1 MKLNSVVNPNM
12 ALPRKNVVIVLDN
25 HLAHKTNDVATL
37 AHQLGFELL
46 FQPPYTPEINSIES
60 LWSVVKR
67 DIKKNLLKHRD
78 TEMSTDDFKRLI
90 CAALSR
96 VTTE

>member
-1 MKLNSVVNPNM
+1 MKLNSIVNSN
-12 ALPRKNVVIVLDN
+12 ASAPRKKVTIVLDN
-25 HLAHKTNDVATL
+25 HLAHKTNDVSNL

-67 DIKKNLLKHRD
+67 DIKKDLLKHRD
-78 TEMSTDDFKRLI
+78 TELSTEGFKQLI
-90 CAALSR
+90 
-96 VTTE
+96 